1 MMMTIEYVM
10 IAIADASQSV
20 PRVNID
26 SEKSLTVLVIILG
39 LILVIVLPLLALAIE
54 QAQKREGELAEF
66 RREAG
71 GSIEVIFRRIMITE
85 IDDPSVKKEKT
96 RIQMA
101 IRKTK
106 FGSLFQVRPGES
118 AKAWSDRAIAK
129 RKEIEQRVKNDLAL
143 EAPRSID
150 SRKHDNAENKKPERK
165 TETVVGSPMTP
176 EGSCNGRN
184 Q

>member
-1 MMMTIEYVM
+1 MVIIESVT

-20 PRVNID
+20 PRVIVD

-39 LILVIVLPLLALAIE
+39 LILLIVLPLLSLAIK
-54 QAQKREGELAEF
+54 QAQEREGKLAEF

-71 GSIEVIFRRIMITE
+71 GAIEIIFRRVMITE
-85 IDDPSVKKEKT
+85 TDDPSVKKEKS

-118 AKAWSDRAIAK
+118 AKDWSDRAIAK
-129 RKEIEQRVKNDLAL
+129 REEIEQRVKNDLAL
-143 EAPRSID
+143 EALRSID
-150 SRKHDNAENKKPERK
+150 SREHGNAEKKKPKRK
-165 TETVVGSPMTP
+165 TETVVGSPMAP
-176 EGSCNGRN
+176 EESHDRRN